1 MKTTSIKA
9 LALAVLMGLWAGSP
23 ARAQVSAAD
32 DGIEWGLRSNVL
44 TWVLGAPGIG
54 VDVSFAGRWQAG
66 IDGAYGSW
74 DLSHD
79 CEGLRITTAGV
90 QVRRYFRPFGTPH
103 VGRDVNGDGVR
114 QYGSRS
120 RGWFLGLDARYTHW
134 NEQFFTAGGGTEGDA
149 LTAGVVAGYSFV
161 LSRDGRWGVDAL
173 LGVGFVHRE
182 YDDYVWYAPAAMNRL
197 TDSHD
202 KNQFGLTTAE
212 VSFTYKF

>member
-1 MKTTSIKA
+1 MKSTTIKTIA
-9 LALAVLMGLWAGSP
+9 LAALLGLFAGGS
-23 ARAQVSAAD
+23 AQAQEPVTEK
-32 DGIEWGLRSNVL
+32 GIGWGLRSNVL

-54 VDVSFAGRWQAG
+54 VDLSFGSRWQAG
-66 IDGAYGSW
+66 IDGAYGGW
-74 DLSHD
+74 DLGHD

-114 QYGSRS
+114 QYSSLS

-134 NEQFFTAGGGTEGDA
+134 NEQFFTTGGGTEGDA

-161 LSRDGRWGVDAL
+161 LSPNGRWGVDAL

-182 YDDYVWYAPAAMNRL
+182 YDDYEWYAPAAMNRL
-197 TDSHD
+197 TGSHN
-202 KNQFGLTTAE
+202 KNQFSLTTAE
-212 VSFTYKF
+212 VSITYKF